1 VIVRGANPS
10 HFEWLWDRT
19 SCPIT
24 PGFRAIEAVDAK
36 GRIVG
41 MVGFDGWTDNSCQA
55 HMAVD
60 YPAVWRSL
68 LQPAFAYPFVE
79 NNRKLLVGTIAANN
93 ARSLA
98 LAKRMGF
105 KETYRIRD
113 AWADG
118 VDLVLVEMRRE
129 ECRFLGEN

>member
-1 VIVRGANPS
+1 
-10 HFEWLWDRT
+10 
-19 SCPIT
+19 
-24 PGFRAIEAVDAK
+24 
-36 GRIVG
+36 